1 MGGLRSINLGK
12 ICGAILDLEGT
23 WGRVGSI
30 LELFAVSLEFGW
42 VPKRRVEHGGRWTGM
57 VCFGFR
63 NMVGSR
69 VSTVIWE
76 LPGGK

>member
-12 ICGAILDLEGT
+12 ICGTILESRRHL
-23 WGRVGSI
+23 GRVGSI